1 MIPFARRPTAGGAL
15 LSLALL
21 ASGPRSLAR
30 PQEPA
35 AAPRTELVRER
46 LAAVL
51 QDLVERRGLPGAS
64 AALVLPDGSLVA
76 AAAGWASREENT
88 LLTPKGRMLS
98 GSVGKSYVAAT
109 AIELALAGR
118 LDLDAPAV
126 SRLDPAE
133 AAWFRRLPNG
143 ERVTP
148 RQLLRHQSGMRRY
161 ELDPAFWKRLLA
173 EPDRVWTPEQLLAS
187 ELDAPPLFE
196 LGEGWS
202 YADTNYVALGVVL
215 ERVLG
220 GSILEHVAKRFLA
233 PHGLV
238 DTVPSSSRSIP
249 GLVQG
254 YAVPTRALGVPER
267 VLGEDGRF
275 VFNPQFEWCGGGWA
289 NTPSDL
295 ARWAWIFYGG
305 RAFEQEYSALL
316 CDVVEAR
323 ELGPGKRYGLGA
335 IVTATELGD
344 LVGHD
349 GFMTGYLA
357 SMGTFPDRGVAV
369 AFQTNSDDLSA
380 LGGPLHRVLVELAR
394 CAEE

>member
-1 MIPFARRPTAGGAL
+1 VIPFARRPNAGGAL
-15 LSLALL
+15 LALALV
-21 ASGPRSLAR
+21 A
-30 PQEPA
+30 PA
-35 AAPRTELVRER
+35 ARSVAQETTAPARESLVRER
-46 LAAVL
+46 LADVL
-51 QDLVERRGLPGAS
+51 RDLVERRGLPGAS
-64 AALVLPDGSLVA
+64 AAIVLPDGSLVA
-76 AAAGWASREENT
+76 AAAGLASREERT
-88 LLTPKGRMLS
+88 PLTPSGRLLS

-133 AAWFRRLPNG
+133 AAWFARLPNG

-161 ELDPAFWKRLLA
+161 ELDPDFWKRLLA
-173 EPDRVWTPEQLLAS
+173 EPDRVWTPAQLLAS
-187 ELDAPPLFE
+187 ELDAAPLFE
-196 LGEGWS
+196 PGAGWS

-220 GSILEHVAKRFLA
+220 GSIVEHVTERFLA

-238 DTVPSSSRSIP
+238 DSVPSSSRSIP
-249 GLVQG
+249 ALVQG
-254 YAVPTRALGVPER
+254 YAVSTRGLGVPER

-305 RAFEQEYSALL
+305 RAFEQEYLPLL
-316 CDVVEAR
+316 CDTVEAK
-323 ELGPGKRYGLGA
+323 ELGPSKRYGLGA

-349 GFMTGYLA
+349 GFMTGYLT
-357 SMGTFPDRGVAV
+357 SIGVFRERDVAV
-369 AFQTNSDDLSA
+369 AFQTNTDDVQA
-380 LGGPLHRVLVELAR
+380 LGGPLHRILVELAR
-394 CAEE
+394 CAQE